1 MMNVGLQSRFMVIV
15 SCGNDSFTFQ
25 EEIVYNNCF
34 SLLFIII
41 LSIGVF
47 EDDRYIR
54 VMYPGHVKDV

>member
-1 MMNVGLQSRFMVIV
+1 MNVGLQSRFMVIV
-15 SCGNDSFTFQ
+15 SYGNDSFTFQ
-25 EEIVYNNCF
+25 EEIVYNNYF

-47 EDDRYIR
+47 GDDRYIR